1 MGGHRPSADGSPPPP
16 GDQSPTLRQAH
27 RKVDKR
33 LLVWYSFVYLI
44 MRIHVSNISNAAII
58 NLEQGTGIRKQLGDL
73 SSSQWAWALSIFY
86 YPYMFFEPL
95 ATLALKRFSPSV
107 WMSRIMVTWGIISM
121 CQGATQNYAG
131 ILACRFFL
139 GLAEAGFYPGVLYHL
154 SFWYPTDKLPLR
166 IGFFYACGMFSG
178 TISGLLAYAISFM
191 DGLGG
196 LAGWR
201 WASDSVSP
209 QIRHDLADRPQ
220 LFILE
225 GIPAILC
232 GIYTFFFLPNY
243 PETANFLAEQ
253 ECNAILSDLPPQ
265 APSMTAKTIN
275 LSQIKSL
282 FRSPSF
288 IPFLMIWITHGI
300 GGWGISFVL
309 PTVIYELGI
318 SNTAISQVMTM
329 PPFTLVFV
337 ILLSLAFL
345 VHTRRL
351 SPWVAGL
358 GLEAAQIVCYI
369 LLITVQQPVA
379 KYIFVMLATAA
390 SQSFFAII
398 WPERIRAAKGTTS
411 AGLAI
416 GVTNASCQLMGIVGP
431 QIYQPR
437 FGPTYRI
444 SYSCSIGLLCGTLL
458 AASSAWY
465 FVAKQDKQE
474 AAAAAATLESDTDNV
489 VQAKEAASLKNQ
501 S

>member
-1 MGGHRPSADGSPPPP
+1 MALTFLKHGKITVDEEEKPVLKA
-16 GDQSPTLRQAH
+16 AH

-33 LLVWYSFVYLI
+33 LLLWYAFVYLI
-44 MRIHVSNISNAAII
+44 MRIHVGNISNAAII
-58 NLEQGTGIRKQLGDL
+58 NLEQGTGIKKQLGGL
-73 SSSQWAWALSIFY
+73 TSSQWAWTLSIFY
-86 YPYMFFEPL
+86 YPYMFFEPV
-95 ATLALKRFSPSV
+95 ATLLLKRFSPSV
-107 WMSRIMVTWGIISM
+107 WMSRIMITWGIISM

-166 IGFFYACGMFSG
+166 IAFFYACGMFSG

-191 DGLGG
+191 NGAGG

-201 WASDSVSP
+201 W
-209 QIRHDLADRPQ
+209 

-243 PETANFLAEQ
+243 PETAKFLSEP
-253 ECNAILSDLPPQ
+253 EREAILNDLPDQ
-265 APSMTAKTIN
+265 APTMNAKTFSVEQMKN
-275 LSQIKSL
+275 LLKD
-282 FRSPSF
+282 PTF

-337 ILLSLAFL
+337 ILLTLAYFI
-345 VHTRRL
+345 HTGRL
-351 SPWVAGL
+351 NLWVAGL
-358 GLEAAQIVCYI
+358 GVEIVQIICYI
-369 LLITVQQPVA
+369 LLITIKQPVA
-379 KYIFVMLATAA
+379 KYIFVMIATAA
-390 SQSFFAII
+390 SQSFFPII

-416 GVTNASCQLMGIVGP
+416 GLTNASCQLMGIVGP
-431 QIYQPR
+431 QIYQPK
-437 FGPTYRI
+437 FGPTYRV
-444 SYSCSIGLLCGTLL
+444 SFSASIGILSATVLSV
-458 AASSAWY
+458 ASAWF
-465 FVAKQDKQE
+465 FVARGDNKARAQADSALE
-474 AAAAAATLESDTDNV
+474 TGESDGTSGFPV
-489 VQAKEAASLKNQ
+489 PIEKGELKA
-501 S
+501 

>member
-1 MGGHRPSADGSPPPP
+1 MGKLASPESRTLSPSEEKHLLK
-16 GDQSPTLRQAH
+16 TAH

-33 LLVWYSFVYLI
+33 LLLWYSFVYLI

-58 NLEQGTGIRKQLGDL
+58 NLEQGTGIKKQLGNL
-73 SSSQWAWALSIFY
+73 SSSEWAWALSVFY

-107 WMSRIMVTWGIISM
+107 WMSRIMITWGIISM

-154 SFWYPTDKLPLR
+154 SFCW
-166 IGFFYACGMFSG
+166 GFFYACGMFSG

-191 DGLGG
+191 NGVGG
-196 LAGWR
+196 LSGWR
-201 WASDSVSP
+201 W
-209 QIRHDLADRPQ
+209 

-225 GIPAILC
+225 GIPAIFC

-243 PETANFLAEQ
+243 PETVTFLTDYER
-253 ECNAILSDLPPQ
+253 EAILSDLPEQ
-265 APSMTAKTIN
+265 APTMKSKTIN
-275 LSQIKSL
+275 LQQVKDL
-282 FRSPSF
+282 FRDPTF
-288 IPFLMIWITHGI
+288 MPFLMIWITHGI

-337 ILLSLAFL
+337 ILLTLAFF
-345 VHTRRL
+345 VHTKRL
-351 SPWVAGL
+351 SPWIAGL
-358 GLEAAQIVCYI
+358 GLEAAQIVCYV
-369 LLITVQQPVA
+369 LLITVKHPIA
-379 KYIFVMLATAA
+379 KYIFVMIATAA

-431 QIYQPR
+431 QIYQSR
-437 FGPTYRI
+437 FGPTYRV

-458 AASSAWY
+458 AVSAAWF
-465 FVAKQDKQE
+465 FVSRQDRKERSNGRVE
-474 AAAAAATLESDTDNV
+474 AEEDSEDSGHMRGTSVEGKA
-489 VQAKEAASLKNQ
+489 
-501 S
+501 

>member
-1 MGGHRPSADGSPPPP
+1 MLSRTKSARPSLDAKP
-16 GDQSPTLRQAH
+16 LLKRAH

-33 LLVWYSFVYLI
+33 LLLWYSFVYLI
-44 MRIHVSNISNAAII
+44 MRIHVSNISNSAIM
-58 NLEQGTGIRKQLGDL
+58 NVEAGTGIRKQLGNL

-86 YPYMFFEPL
+86 YPYMFAEPL

-154 SFWYPTDKLPLR
+154 SFWYPTERLPLR

-191 DGLGG
+191 NGISG

-201 WASDSVSP
+201 W
-209 QIRHDLADRPQ
+209 

-232 GIYTFFFLPNY
+232 GVVTFFFLPNY
-243 PETANFLAEQ
+243 PETVKFLTDAEK
-253 ECNAILSDLPPQ
+253 EAIIDDLPEQ
-265 APSMTAKTIN
+265 APKMNAKTLN
-275 LSQIKSL
+275 FDQIKEL
-282 FRSPSF
+282 FRTPSF
-288 IPFLMIWITHGI
+288 IPFSFIWITHGI

-318 SNTAISQVMTM
+318 QGSAASQLMTM
-329 PPFTLVFV
+329 PAFTMVFI

-345 VHTRRL
+345 THTKRL
-351 SPWVAGL
+351 NPFVAGL
-358 GLEAAQIVCYI
+358 FVESVQIVCYI
-369 LLITVQQPVA
+369 LLITVKNAVA
-379 KYIFVMLATAA
+379 KYIFVITATAA
-390 SQSFFAII
+390 SQSFYPLL

-416 GVTNASCQLMGIVGP
+416 GCTNALAQLMGIVGP
-431 QIYQPR
+431 QIYQPK
-437 FGPTYRI
+437 FGPSYRI
-444 SYSCSIGLLCGTLL
+444 SYCASIGLLVGTLISVS
-458 AASSAWY
+458 AAWWAVRVEDRRAKSSGLFAGSGNSS
-465 FVAKQDKQE
+465 VQQV
-474 AAAAAATLESDTDNV
+474 ES
-489 VQAKEAASLKNQ
+489 QKAEKSPA
-501 S
+501 

>member
-1 MGGHRPSADGSPPPP
+1 MPQQQPPASEHPPSEEDKPLLK
-16 GDQSPTLRQAH
+16 TAH

-33 LLVWYSFVYLI
+33 LLIWYSFVYLI

-58 NLEQGTGIRKQLGDL
+58 NLEQGTGIRKQLGNL

-86 YPYMFFEPL
+86 YPYMVFEPL

-107 WMSRIMVTWGIISM
+107 WMSRIIITWGIISM

-139 GLAEAGFYPGVLYHL
+139 GLAE
-154 SFWYPTDKLPLR
+154 
-166 IGFFYACGMFSG
+166 GFFYACGMFSG

-191 DGLGG
+191 NGIGG

-201 WASDSVSP
+201 W
-209 QIRHDLADRPQ
+209 

-232 GIYTFFFLPNY
+232 GIYTYFFLPNY
-243 PETANFLAEQ
+243 PETVTFLTESEREVVLA
-253 ECNAILSDLPPQ
+253 DLPEE
-265 APSMTAKTIN
+265 APTMKAKTIN
-275 LSQIKSL
+275 VEQVKEL
-282 FRSPSF
+282 FRNPTF

-369 LLITVQQPVA
+369 LLITVKHPIA
-379 KYIFVMLATAA
+379 KYIFVMIATAA

-398 WPERIRAAKGTTS
+398 WPERIRAAKGTTT

-416 GVTNASCQLMGIVGP
+416 GITNASCQLMGIVGP
-431 QIYQPR
+431 QIYQPK
-437 FGPTYRI
+437 FGPSYRV

-458 AASSAWY
+458 AVSSAWF
-465 FVAKQDKQE
+465 FVARQDRQE
-474 AAAAAATLESDTDNV
+474 GSLGTEPTESDTDHNL
-489 VQAKEAASLKNQ
+489 QIKA
-501 S
+501 